1 MKIPITLITLLTVCS
16 MAAQTNPSGQ
26 VSIGMR
32 TTYSFFDHDGGGLGT
47 GGQFRIRFAR
57 AVNTDW
63 YADYIN
69 IIGENNIR
77 SEYFHIG
84 WSVLD
89 YPFSQHTVPQK
100 IQPYILAGH
109 CFDYNRK
116 SLINRPSQT
125 LDRWGS
131 AVQAGLGAHYN
142 LSSRFDISLTCQYM
156 WHLTHELEA
165 DFEGEEAHIHET
177 ENHSL
182 EGHMLATLS
191 VNYKLFRLWPSR
203 NQ

>member
-1 MKIPITLITLLTVCS
+1 MRTYILLS
-16 MAAQTNPSGQ
+16 ILLSSSIAFSQINPAGN

-32 TTYSFFDHDGGGLGT
+32 STYSFFDHDGGGLGT
-47 GGQFRIRFAR
+47 GGQFRIRLSKH
-57 AVNTDW
+57 VNTDW

-69 IIGENNIR
+69 IIGDNNIR

-84 WSVLD
+84 WSVLY
-89 YPFSQHTVPQK
+89 YPIRYENLPSK
-100 IQPYILAGH
+100 IQPYVLAGH

-116 SLINRPSQT
+116 SLISDPSNT

-131 AVQAGLGAHYN
+131 AVQAGLGAHYH
-142 LSSRFDISLTCQYM
+142 LSPRFDVSLTCQYM

-165 DFEGEEAHIHET
+165 NFEHTEVHIEET
-177 ENHSL
+177 EHHSL

-191 VNYKLFRLWPSR
+191 VNYQLFRLWTPR
-203 NQ
+203 K